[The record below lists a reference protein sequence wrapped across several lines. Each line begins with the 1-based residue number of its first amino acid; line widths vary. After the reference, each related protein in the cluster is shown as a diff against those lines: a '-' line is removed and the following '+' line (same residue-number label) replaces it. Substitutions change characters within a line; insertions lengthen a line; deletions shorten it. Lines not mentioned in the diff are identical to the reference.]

1 MISWDERYGT
11 AGYFYG
17 TEPNDFLREHCAEI
31 RRGGEVLCLA
41 EGEGR
46 NAVFLARQGF
56 RPLAL
61 DQSAVGL
68 GKAMQLAKAQG
79 VHIDTV
85 AADLAAYRIEPG
97 RWDGIVSI
105 WCHLP
110 SALRDV
116 VHRQVIAGLK
126 VGGVFLLEAYTPAQL
141 AHGTGGPKDV
151 DLLPTL
157 AGLRAGT
164 RGTRIRARRR
174 TRARDPRGRGTCRT
188 ERGRAGRGQAQRV
201 ATRPAAAR
209 TPLHLRPSRSARGGR
224 RRPPV

>member
-11 AGYFYG
+11 TNYFYG
-17 TEPNDFLREHCAEI
+17 TEPNDFLREHSPEI
-31 RRGGEVLCLA
+31 RRGGDVLCLA

-56 RPLAL
+56 RPLAV
-61 DQSAVGL
+61 DQSPVGL
-68 GKAMQLAKAQG
+68 GKAVQLAEARG

-85 AADLAAYRIEPG
+85 VADLAAYQVEPD

-110 SALRDV
+110 SALRAA
-116 VHRQVIAGLK
+116 VHRQVAAGLK

-141 AHGTGGPKDV
+141 AHGTGGPKDT

-157 AGLRAGT
+157 AHLREELAGLEFVHAVERERVIHEGAGHA
-164 RGTRIRARRR
+164 GLSAVVQVVARRR
-174 TRARDPRGRGTCRT
+174 R
-188 ERGRAGRGQAQRV
+188 
-201 ATRPAAAR
+201 
-209 TPLHLRPSRSARGGR
+209 
-224 RRPPV
+224 

>member
-1 MISWDERYGT
+1 MISWDERYGK
-11 AGYFYG
+11 AEYFYG
-17 TEPNDFLREHCAEI
+17 TEPNDFLRRWSSEI
-31 RRGGEVLCLA
+31 RPRGEVLCLA

-46 NAVFLARQGF
+46 NAVFLAEQGF

-68 GKAMQLAKAQG
+68 GKALQLASARH

-85 AADLAAYRIEPG
+85 VANLDDYRIEAG

-110 SALRDV
+110 SVLRAA
-116 VHRQVIAGLK
+116 VHRQVAAGLK

-141 AHGTGGPKDV
+141 AHGTGGPKDL

-157 AGLRAGT
+157 AVLREELAGLELVHAVELEREIHEGP
-164 RGTRIRARRR
+164 GHDGPSSVVQVVARRR
-174 TRARDPRGRGTCRT
+174 
-188 ERGRAGRGQAQRV
+188 E
-201 ATRPAAAR
+201 
-209 TPLHLRPSRSARGGR
+209 
-224 RRPPV
+224 

>member
-11 AGYFYG
+11 ASYFYG
-17 TEPNDFLREHCAEI
+17 TEPNEFLREHCAEI
-31 RRGGEVLCLA
+31 RPGGDVLCLA

-46 NAVFLARQGF
+46 NAVFLARQGL

-68 GKAMQLAKAQG
+68 DKAVQLAVAKG
-79 VHIDTV
+79 VHIDTQV
-85 AADLAAYRIEPG
+85 ADLSAYQIEPD

-110 SALRDV
+110 SALRAR
-116 VHRQVIAGLK
+116 VHRQIVAGLK
-126 VGGVFLLEAYTPAQL
+126 IGGVFLLEAYTPAQL

-157 AGLRAGT
+157 AGLREELAGLEFVHAME
-164 RGTRIRARRR
+164 RERVIHEGAGHAGLSAVVQVLARRR
-174 TRARDPRGRGTCRT
+174 
-188 ERGRAGRGQAQRV
+188 E
-201 ATRPAAAR
+201 
-209 TPLHLRPSRSARGGR
+209 
-224 RRPPV
+224 